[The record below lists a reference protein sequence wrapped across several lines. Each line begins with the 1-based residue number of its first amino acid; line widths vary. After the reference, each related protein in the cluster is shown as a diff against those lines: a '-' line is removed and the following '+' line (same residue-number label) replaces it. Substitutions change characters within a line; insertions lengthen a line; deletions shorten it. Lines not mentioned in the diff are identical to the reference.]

1 MEQIMPNEAT
11 NHNEQH
17 RGFAVYSWH
26 MPLSCA
32 AVIQRDFVDRD
43 YSVV

>member
-1 MEQIMPNEAT
+1 MNNIAGLQYIP
-11 NHNEQH
+11 
-17 RGFAVYSWH
+17 GH